1 MYLIFIDESR
11 VNKKLRSRSRM
22 LITCQMDYMWWWI
35 MMININQLEKH
46 PTYLQGCVGSDKCQ

>member
-46 PTYLQGCVGSDKCQ
+46 PTYLQGCVG